1 MLRSFRA
8 SFRAFPLQA
17 PNHVTTGM
25 IHEVSIE
32 SFVPGAYTIPQISSS
47 RSNEKKRI
55 IRGYPVNFVGLC
67 ALTAVMACDVGVIS
81 ALAASAGMGSLVAE
95 AAVIT
100 ALLVAG
106 LTLLG

>member
-1 MLRSFRA
+1 M
-8 SFRAFPLQA
+8 
-17 PNHVTTGM
+17 
-25 IHEVSIE
+25 
-32 SFVPGAYTIPQISSS
+32 
-47 RSNEKKRI
+47 
-55 IRGYPVNFVGLC
+55 RGYPVNFVGLC

>member
-1 MLRSFRA
+1 M
-8 SFRAFPLQA
+8 
-17 PNHVTTGM
+17 
-25 IHEVSIE
+25 
-32 SFVPGAYTIPQISSS
+32 
-47 RSNEKKRI
+47 
-55 IRGYPVNFVGLC
+55 NFVGLC

-106 LTLLG
+106 LTWLGRTTGRPPGFPALNALNISYLIRSEIRTCVDAIDMKAYHVQLPKR